1 MNSKSIRMDTVPK
14 YKRFI
19 KVGLPVLSGK
29 FFLAIISQLL
39 LELRVYFGGVVT
51 SQYYVAVIGAGPAG
65 LFGARE
71 LVNQGA
77 RVALFNRDLKPG
89 GLAEYGIYPNKYTMK
104 NGLRRQFRQVLDLP
118 KLDYYGN
125 VSVGAQGD
133 LTLADLRALGFQA
146 ILVTV
151 GAQGTKW
158 LGLPGEE
165 LEGVYHAKDVV
176 YYYNNLPPFSQRPF
190 RFGKC
195 CAVIGAGNVMLDI
208 AHYLIRERRVEE
220 VVAIVR
226 RGPAEV
232 KFEKKEMEY
241 VIDNL
246 DIAALDAEIRR
257 VTPIM
262 QAVHQDPQAARTTIL
277 EALPKAL
284 PKVSDTRFRFEFLAS
299 PVQMI
304 GDEDGKLTQVELED
318 NILVEANGD
327 TKARGTGNKRR
338 LDVETV
344 IFAIGDK
351 VDDTFGLPVEWN
363 EFVKDP
369 NPRFPIDGIS
379 YESPIEDVFVGGW
392 SRQASTGL
400 VGYARKDGTNASKA
414 VWQYLQT
421 KQPVEPNLKALAEK
435 LKSLS
440 KPVVSKDDVKKLEA
454 VELAEAKKQGL
465 EDFKF
470 SNNED
475 MLQAM
480 GLTVAASIPE

>member
-1 MNSKSIRMDTVPK
+1 MTAT
-14 YKRFI
+14 F
-19 KVGLPVLSGK
+19 
-29 FFLAIISQLL
+29 Q
-39 LELRVYFGGVVT
+39 YF
-51 SQYYVAVIGAGPAG
+51 VAVIGAGPAG

-71 LVNQGA
+71 LANRGA
-77 RVALFNRDLKPG
+77 RVILFNRDIKPG

-104 NGLRRQFRQVLDLP
+104 SGLRKQFRQILDLP
-118 KLDYYGN
+118 NIDYYGN
-125 VSVGAQGD
+125 IAIGAQGD
-133 LTLADLRALGFQA
+133 LTLDDVRALGVQA

-158 LGLPGEE
+158 LGLPGED

-176 YYYNNLPPFSQRPF
+176 YYYNHLPPFSQKSF
-190 RFGKC
+190 RFGKR

-208 AHYLIRERRVEE
+208 THYLARERKVEE
-220 VVAIVR
+220 VIAVVR

-232 KFEKKEMEY
+232 KFDKKEMEY

-246 DIAALDAEIRR
+246 DLAALDAEIER
-257 VTPIM
+257 VAPIM
-262 QAVHQDPQAARTTIL
+262 QAVHQDPQAAKAMIL

-299 PVQMI
+299 PVRMI
-304 GDEDGKLTQVELED
+304 GDENGKLVQVEIED

-327 TKARGTGNKRR
+327 TKARGTGHKRC

-351 VDDTFGLPVEWN
+351 VDDSFGLPVEWN
-363 EFVKDP
+363 EFVKNP
-369 NPRFPIDGIS
+369 NPRFPVDGIS
-379 YESPIEDVFVGGW
+379 YESPVEGIFVGGW

-421 KQPVEPNLKALAEK
+421 LQPVEPNLKAVAEK
-435 LKSLS
+435 IKSLG
-440 KPVVSKDDVKKLEA
+440 KPVVTKEDVRKLEA
-454 VELAEAKKQGL
+454 VEMAEAQKRGV
-465 EDFKF
+465 EEFKF
-470 SNNED
+470 DTNEE
-475 MLQAM
+475 MLQAI
-480 GLTVAASIPE
+480 GSTVAA